1 MKKNKLKREAYSNFV
16 LISQIGFHMLV
27 PIFACVA
34 VGVFIDGKYH
44 TYLTL
49 PLLILGILAGGR
61 NAYALAKSANRKS
74 EDQMELELE
83 RKMVE
88 EAVKQWNEGRQFA
101 GNDNAGGESVGNENR
116 EEQPESSD
124 RDGD

>member
-1 MKKNKLKREAYSNFV
+1 
-16 LISQIGFHMLV
+16 MLV

-34 VGVFIDGKYH
+34 VGVFIDRKYH

-61 NAYALAKSANRKS
+61 NAYALARSANRKS
-74 EDQMELELE
+74 EDQMKLEQE
-83 RKMVE
+83 HKMVE

-101 GNDNAGGESVGNENR
+101 GNDHAGGESVGNENR
-116 EEQPESSD
+116 EEQPESGD

>member
-1 MKKNKLKREAYSNFV
+1 MKKNKLKREVYSNFV

-34 VGVFIDGKYH
+34 IGVFIDGKYH

-74 EDQMELELE
+74 EDQLELE
-83 RKMVE
+83 KEQKMVE
-88 EAVKQWNEGRQFA
+88 EAVEKWNEGRQFA
-101 GNDNAGGESVGNENR
+101 GNGNAEGESVGNENG
-116 EEQPESSD
+116 EKQSESSD
-124 RDGD
+124 RDGN

>member
-1 MKKNKLKREAYSNFV
+1 
-16 LISQIGFHMLV
+16 
-27 PIFACVA
+27 
-34 VGVFIDGKYH
+34 
-44 TYLTL
+44 
-49 PLLILGILAGGR
+49 
-61 NAYALAKSANRKS
+61 
-74 EDQMELELE
+74 MELELE
-83 RKMVE
+83 HKMVE

>member
-34 VGVFIDGKYH
+34 IGVFIDGKYH

-74 EDQMELELE
+74 EDQLELE
-83 RKMVE
+83 KEQKIVE
-88 EAVKQWNEGRQFA
+88 EAVEKWNEGRQFA
-101 GNDNAGGESVGNENR
+101 GNGNAEGESVGNEDG
-116 EEQPESSD
+116 EEQSESSD
-124 RDGD
+124 RDGN